1 MKTGKLVEAKYLLQA
16 IPYNSDDESHVK
28 SLSRA
33 TEMLRELELQSLPS
47 PITQAKC
54 KESQILV
61 AADME
66 KLEDLQQRTL
76 STPLTQLKYE
86 EPHISVPSER
96 QKHEDCNS
104 WFPSP
109 TTQLK
114 REEPHILVS
123 ASGVMNEECGEYQDL
138 SRLFNNAA
146 TPQSTLEKLRK
157 RLVKEAPKTSTH
169 DQIQTPTPT
178 EIMPNSEGTTDA
190 RENPAHERK
199 LATKSVRKTWADMV
213 DEGEQQSGDDKTWA
227 SLVDEETVRLGDEKP
242 AVGMGHTEQNGCSKH
257 GSKLEHKTSSSSQGS
272 GTLQRPLASDH
283 LQSSSAGS
291 WRHGDSKISTDKNV
305 NWELVRT
312 APMWR
317 QNKLQDYNNRVCHKP
332 NTVHLIE
339 KASGTKQVPWRSSGS
354 QRELFPDSKSKCD
367 RPGYAFRDYE
377 HTQCSSYAEATH
389 GRNNASSAGSW
400 RQQNRL
406 RVFQEITNEIKQ
418 NVA

>member
-1 MKTGKLVEAKYLLQA
+1 MKTGKLAEAKYLLQA

-47 PITQAKC
+47 PITQVKC
-54 KESQILV
+54 KESRIFL

-66 KLEDLQQRTL
+66 KLEDLPQRTL
-76 STPLTQLKYE
+76 STPLTQLKYQ

-114 REEPHILVS
+114 REEPHILVT
-123 ASGVMNEECGEYQDL
+123 ASGVMNENCGEYQDL
-138 SRLFNNAA
+138 SRLFNDAA
-146 TPQSTLEKLRK
+146 TPQSTLEKLRN

-178 EIMPNSEGTTDA
+178 ECMPNSEGTTDA
-190 RENPAHERK
+190 RENP
-199 LATKSVRKTWADMV
+199 TKSVRKTWADMV
-213 DEGEQQSGDDKTWA
+213 DEDEQQLGDDKTWA
-227 SLVDEETVRLGDEKP
+227 GLVGEQTIRLGDEKP
-242 AVGMGHTEQNGCSKH
+242 AVGMGHTEQNECSKH
-257 GSKLEHKTSSSSQGS
+257 GSKLEQKTSSSSQGS

-317 QNKLQDYNNRVCHKP
+317 QNKLQDYKNRVCHKP
-332 NTVHLIE
+332 NTVHLNE

-377 HTQCSSYAEATH
+377 HTQCSSY
-389 GRNNASSAGSW
+389 NSSSTGSW
-400 RQQNRL
+400 RPQNRL